1 MTTIH
6 DVLNGTELH
15 GHVFASMEPS
25 LTRLLIT
32 PRTLLRFRN
41 DLIRLFLSAG
51 LLPRL
56 LAVMN
61 AALKD
66 LADSTVATALL
77 SAQILCLV
85 SQSDKVVSTPSAHG
99 SSHQLQQP
107 PLDRATACEQSG
119 QRGAEHDGDHSCVW
133 RTPRQMRVRQLVCR
147 TGADRSAGTAMLT
160 FHYCSVTAA
169 QCENILFCMLKCVK
183 NLSSQVCVFPV
194 CPSSYR

>member
-1 MTTIH
+1 MCLPAYTHTC
-6 DVLNGTELH
+6 
-15 GHVFASMEPS
+15 MQPS

-32 PRTLLRFRN
+32 HAPRLSFRN

-85 SQSDKVVSTPSAHG
+85 SQSDKVVSPPSARA
-99 SSHQLQQP
+99 SSHQLEQP
-107 PLDRATACEQSG
+107 LRLCNG
-119 QRGAEHDGDHSCVW
+119 V
-133 RTPRQMRVRQLVCR
+133 
-147 TGADRSAGTAMLT
+147 
-160 FHYCSVTAA
+160 
-169 QCENILFCMLKCVK
+169 
-183 NLSSQVCVFPV
+183 
-194 CPSSYR
+194 